1 MWGADKS
8 GGEEQMMLVVRDAQ
22 NHATLIHNKSS
33 ARGWADP
40 SAVTDEFPVWG
51 VPLFT
56 AEQSVDG
63 EEMRLLL
70 REAKDHAT
78 SIYDESSAG

>member
-1 MWGADKS
+1 MWGADES
-8 GGEEQMMLVVRDAQ
+8 GVDEQMMLVVRDAQ

-40 SAVTDEFPVWG
+40 SAVTDGSPVWG

-56 AEQSVDG
+56 AEQSIDD

-70 REAKDHAT
+70 
-78 SIYDESSAG
+78 